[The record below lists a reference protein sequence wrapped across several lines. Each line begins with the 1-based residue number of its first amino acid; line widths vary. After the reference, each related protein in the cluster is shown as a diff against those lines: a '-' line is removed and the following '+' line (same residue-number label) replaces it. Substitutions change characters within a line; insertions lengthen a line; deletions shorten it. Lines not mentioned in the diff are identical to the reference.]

1 MKAVIRLYKCHDMDL
16 LLLKMVYHVNLAKT
30 AKLCLKA
37 FVDHE
42 NIVFLP
48 CESPNPEIK
57 YVYKKSQTKQ
67 TVRQIQFP
75 TQSFVLRLN
84 DDTEA
89 PYITFWNSIIPG
101 YRTMFLKQ
109 LLRMYLRMPAL
120 SEYVVDR
127 SGLQHTEYLNPPV
140 PYEIPLLQK
149 MACGSRNRVPSG
161 SIKKQKAENRFFL
174 RSRQIPERTNY
185 KILCSR
191 RKKIPLVRQTSYRP
205 LLHYPK
211 TIT

>member
-67 TVRQIQFP
+67 AVRQIQFP

-89 PYITFWNSIIPG
+89 PYITFSRVSYDVFKAVVENVSAYACSI
-101 YRTMFLKQ
+101 R
-109 LLRMYLRMPAL
+109 
-120 SEYVVDR
+120 V
-127 SGLQHTEYLNPPV
+127 
-140 PYEIPLLQK
+140 
-149 MACGSRNRVPSG
+149 CG
-161 SIKKQKAENRFFL
+161 
-174 RSRQIPERTNY
+174 
-185 KILCSR
+185 
-191 RKKIPLVRQTSYRP
+191 
-205 LLHYPK
+205 
-211 TIT
+211 